1 MAVDLHL
8 HSTASDGGFAP
19 REVVEHA
26 HEIGLHC
33 ISLTDHD
40 TVVGMDEAKARADQL
55 GISFIPGIEMTAR
68 DGAKEVHILG
78 YFIDHRDERLL
89 RALSETLARIVGRL
103 EKMLAKLT
111 SLGFPVTMEEVREV
125 AGHGTMGRPHIARVM
140 LRRGYIRDHQE
151 AFNRFLGE
159 NCPAYVGIE
168 DAISPR
174 EAYELILGAGGVPSL
189 AHPGLHGRADM
200 MGEIEISNHIE
211 WGAMAI
217 EIYHSRHDNFMV
229 EYYKRLAR
237 KYALAVTG
245 GSDCHGHF
253 YPTVLMDRRF
263 VPDWVAD
270 KLFLFYENMMRQSRK
285 QAQPRS

>member
-8 HSTASDGGFAP
+8 HSTASDGGFTP
-19 REVVEHA
+19 RELVEHA

-40 TVVGMDEAKARADQL
+40 TVAGMDEAKARAEQL
-55 GISFIPGIEMTAR
+55 AIPFIPGIEMTAR
-68 DGAKEVHILG
+68 DGTREVHILG
-78 YFIDHRDERLL
+78 YFIDHRNEQLVS
-89 RALSETLARIVGRL
+89 ALNETLARIVGRI
-103 EKMLAKLT
+103 EKILAKLT
-111 SLGFPVTMEEVREV
+111 TLGFPVPMDEVRAA

-140 LRRGYIRDHQE
+140 LRRGYVRSHQE
-151 AFNRFLGE
+151 AFDRFFGE

-174 EAYELILGAGGVPSL
+174 EAYQLIRGAGGVPSL
-189 AHPGLHGRADM
+189 AHPGLHGRAEM
-200 MGEIEISNHIE
+200 MGELEISNHVE

-245 GSDCHGHF
+245 GSDCHGNF

-263 VPDWVAD
+263 VPDWVAN
-270 KLFLFYENMMRQSRK
+270 KLFSFYEKMMRRGKK
-285 QAQPRS
+285 QAQHGS